1 MSNIYII
8 ILSAWLFLV
17 TIGVL
22 YLVFFLRNLFPY
34 KQRGIKHAIDEVF
47 GRQEKNNSLLSDIQ
61 KELDEEKKRGIKKLS
76 RYGFVRFNPFERVG
90 GEQSYCF
97 ALMDDGGAGVVMT
110 FLFTRE
116 GMRVYM
122 KQVENGKGKES
133 ELSQEE
139 KKAVVK
145 AGVM

>member
-1 MSNIYII
+1 MSNIYIT
-8 ILSAWLFLV
+8 ILGVWLFVV
-17 TIGVL
+17 TVGVV
-22 YLVFFLRNLFPY
+22 YIVFILKNLFPY

-47 GRQEKNNSLLSDIQ
+47 GRQEKNKELLEGIQ
-61 KELDEEKKRGIKKLS
+61 KELNEEKKKGVKKLS
-76 RYGFVRFNPFERVG
+76 RYGFVRFNPFERLG

-97 ALMDDGGAGVVMT
+97 ALMDEEGGGVIMT

-145 AGVM
+145 AGFM

>member
-8 ILSAWLFLV
+8 FLAAWLLIV
-17 TIGVL
+17 TISMFYVI
-22 YLVFFLRNLFPY
+22 FFLRSLFPY

-47 GRQEKNNSLLSDIQ
+47 GQQEKNKKLFEQIQ
-61 KELDEEKKRGIKKLS
+61 KELGEEKKKGAMKLS
-76 RYGFVRFNPFERVG
+76 RYGFVRFNPFDRLG

-97 ALMDDGGAGVVMT
+97 ALMDEKESGVVIT

-122 KQVENGKGKES
+122 KEIEMGKGKES

>member
-1 MSNIYII
+1 MSNIYIT
-8 ILSAWLFLV
+8 ILGVWLFV
-17 TIGVL
+17 ITVGVI
-22 YLVFFLRNLFPY
+22 YIVFILRSLFPY

-47 GRQEKNNSLLSDIQ
+47 GRQEKNKELFEGIQ
-61 KELDEEKKRGIKKLS
+61 KELKEEKKKGVKKLS
-76 RYGFVRFNPFERVG
+76 RYGFVRFNPFERLG

-97 ALMDDGGAGVVMT
+97 ALMDEEGGGVVMT

-122 KQVENGKGKES
+122 KQVENGRGKES

-145 AGVM
+145 AGFM

>member
-1 MSNIYII
+1 VSA
-8 ILSAWLFLV
+8 ILA
-17 TIGVL
+17 
-22 YLVFFLRNLFPY
+22 YLIFFLKNLFPH
-34 KQRGIKHAIDEVF
+34 KQRGIKHALDEIF
-47 GRQEKNNSLLSDIQ
+47 GRQEKNRAQFDHLQ
-61 KELDEEKKRGIKKLS
+61 KELNEEKKRGVKKLA

-97 ALMDDGGAGVVMT
+97 ALMDGAGDGVVMT

-122 KQVENGKGKES
+122 KQVEGGKGKES